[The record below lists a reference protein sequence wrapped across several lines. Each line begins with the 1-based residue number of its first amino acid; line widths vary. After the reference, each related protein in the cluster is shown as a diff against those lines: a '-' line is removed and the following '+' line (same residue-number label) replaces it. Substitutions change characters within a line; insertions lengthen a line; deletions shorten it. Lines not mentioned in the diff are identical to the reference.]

1 MDDFVASSPD
11 DLPRQTI
18 VGEFVLDRETIRV
31 WRKGKP
37 LQLSIRQFR
46 LLDFFMQQPDTPF
59 SFQDLRLAV
68 WGPSSSIEDATVAS
82 EMARLRR
89 AIGFR
94 YGKNPI
100 KTVRG
105 VGFLF
110 ETEPSKTKPRRPRR
124 RSDNSLPK
132 AGPLGRGGQDES
144 DRPAQNG
151 VGDGADR
158 AKPSIPASR

>member
-1 MDDFVASSPD
+1 MDDFVASSPRD
-11 DLPRQTI
+11 SPRQTI

-46 LLDFFMQQPDTPF
+46 LLDFFMRQPDTPF

-82 EMARLRR
+82 QMARLRR

-124 RSDNSLPK
+124 RSDNSLLK
-132 AGPLGRGGQDES
+132 VGPLGRGEQDES
-144 DRPAQNG
+144 DRPAQNEHS
-151 VGDGADR
+151 DGPDQATLDTR
-158 AKPSIPASR
+158 

>member
-1 MDDFVASSPD
+1 MDDFVASSPR

-37 LQLSIRQFR
+37 LRLSIRQFR
-46 LLDFFMQQPDTPF
+46 LLDFFMQRPDTPC

-68 WGPSSSIEDATVAS
+68 WGPSSSIEDATVTS

-110 ETEPSKTKPRRPRR
+110 ETEPSKTKPRPPRR
-124 RSDNSLPK
+124 RSDNSLVS
-132 AGPLGRGGQDES
+132 AGPLEHGGQDES
-144 DRPAQNG
+144 DRPAQNEHS
-151 VGDGADR
+151 DGANQATLDTG
-158 AKPSIPASR
+158 

>member
-1 MDDFVASSPD
+1 MDDFVASSPR

-37 LQLSIRQFR
+37 LELSIRQFR

-68 WGPSSSIEDATVAS
+68 WGPSSSIEDATVTS

-110 ETEPSKTKPRRPRR
+110 ETEPSKNKPRRPRR
-124 RSDNSLPK
+124 RSDNSLLK
-132 AGPLGRGGQDES
+132 AES
-144 DRPAQNG
+144 DRPAQNEHS
-151 VGDGADR
+151 DGADQ
-158 AKPSIPASR
+158 ATLDTG

>member
-1 MDDFVASSPD
+1 
-11 DLPRQTI
+11 
-18 VGEFVLDRETIRV
+18 
-31 WRKGKP
+31 
-37 LQLSIRQFR
+37 
-46 LLDFFMQQPDTPF
+46 MQQPDTPF

-124 RSDNSLPK
+124 RSDNSLLK
-132 AGPLGRGGQDES
+132 AGPLGRGGRDES
-144 DRPAQNG
+144 DSPEQNERS
-151 VGDGADR
+151 DEADQ
-158 AKPSIPASR
+158 ATLDTG

>member
-1 MDDFVASSPD
+1 MDDFVASSPN
-11 DLPRQTI
+11 DLPRQII

-31 WRKGKP
+31 CRKGKP
-37 LQLSIRQFR
+37 LQLSMRQFR
-46 LLDFFMQQPDTPF
+46 LLDFFMQRPDTPF
-59 SFQDLRLAV
+59 EFRDLRVAV

-82 EMARLRR
+82 EIARLRR

-110 ETEPSKTKPRRPRR
+110 ETEPSRTKPRRPRR
-124 RSDNSLPK
+124 RSDDSLLK
-132 AGPLGRGGQDES
+132 ADTLGRGGQDES
-144 DRPAQNG
+144 DRPAQNEHSG
-151 VGDGADR
+151 GANTPR
-158 AKPSIPASR
+158 CRLG

>member
-1 MDDFVASSPD
+1 MDDFVASSPR

-68 WGPSSSIEDATVAS
+68 WGPSSSIEDVTVAS

-124 RSDNSLPK
+124 RSDNSLLK
-132 AGPLGRGGQDES
+132 ADPLGRGRQDES
-144 DRPAQNG
+144 DCPAQNEHS
-151 VGDGADR
+151 DRADR
-158 AKPSIPASR
+158 ATVDAG